1 MFVQSIF
8 VFLHSKLTV
17 DDDDFFTEKNILQE
31 SKNIPWTRQT
41 LGHLFGKLFRN
52 LLPIFFRKIVIESV
66 KNQKKMRFLVGSCFK
81 VNFIFSV
88 SQLMMKKLMK

>member
-17 DDDDFFTEKNILQE
+17 DDADDDYKKEYSSEN
-31 SKNIPWTRQT
+31 KNIPWTRQT